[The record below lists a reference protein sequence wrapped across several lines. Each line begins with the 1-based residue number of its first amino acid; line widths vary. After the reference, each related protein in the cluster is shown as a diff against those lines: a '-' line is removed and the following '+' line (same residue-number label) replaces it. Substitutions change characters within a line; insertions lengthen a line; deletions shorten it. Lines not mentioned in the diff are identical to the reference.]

1 MSLSLESGGEA
12 MGKLVAIICG
22 LVLMAGSVWLA
33 IFVWWKEFRELVLG
47 SIPPIL
53 FLAGLI
59 VFIAGISSIKDA
71 RRIRKLQEETSLEES
86 EPETTGEPE
95 QEKEGD

>member
-1 MSLSLESGGEA
+1 
-12 MGKLVAIICG
+12 MGKLFAIVCG

-33 IFVWWKEFRELVLG
+33 LFVWWKEFRELVLG

-71 RRIRKLQEETSLEES
+71 RRIKKLQEETGKE
-86 EPETTGEPE
+86 EPEPEATEEAGEDT
-95 QEKEGD
+95 EGI

>member
-1 MSLSLESGGEA
+1 
-12 MGKLVAIICG
+12 MGKLFAILCG
-22 LVLMAGSVWLA
+22 LILMTGSVWLA
-33 IFVWWKEFRELVLG
+33 IFVFWKEFRELVLG

-71 RRIRKLQEETSLEES
+71 RRIKKLQEETSTEETVSEPTEES
-86 EPETTGEPE
+86 ES
-95 QEKEGD
+95 EKEGI

>member
-1 MSLSLESGGEA
+1 
-12 MGKLVAIICG
+12 MGKLFAIICG

-33 IFVWWKEFRELVLG
+33 IFVWLKEFRELVMG

-71 RRIRKLQEETSLEES
+71 RRIKNLQEETAIDESKSETAEE
-86 EPETTGEPE
+86 
-95 QEKEGD
+95 

>member
-1 MSLSLESGGEA
+1 
-12 MGKLVAIICG
+12 MGKLLAIICG
-22 LVLMAGSVWLA
+22 LILMAGSVWLA

-71 RRIRKLQEETSLEES
+71 RRIKKLQEETPSTESIPETTEES
-86 EPETTGEPE
+86 E
-95 QEKEGD
+95 

>member
-1 MSLSLESGGEA
+1 
-12 MGKLVAIICG
+12 
-22 LVLMAGSVWLA
+22 MAVSVWLA

-53 FLAGLI
+53 FLVGLI

-71 RRIRKLQEETSLEES
+71 KRIKKLQEETPLEES
-86 EPETTGEPE
+86 ESTTSEETEPET
-95 QEKEGD
+95 KEG

>member
-1 MSLSLESGGEA
+1 
-12 MGKLVAIICG
+12 MGKLFAILCG
-22 LVLMAGSVWLA
+22 LILMTGSVWLA
-33 IFVWWKEFRELVLG
+33 IFVFWKEFRELVLG

-71 RRIRKLQEETSLEES
+71 RRIKKLQEETSTEETVSEPTEES
-86 EPETTGEPE
+86 ES
-95 QEKEGD
+95 EKEGL

>member
-1 MSLSLESGGEA
+1 
-12 MGKLVAIICG
+12 MGKLFAIICG
-22 LVLMAGSVWLA
+22 FVLMAGSVWLA

-47 SIPPIL
+47 SLPPIL

-71 RRIRKLQEETSLEES
+71 RRIKKLQEETPIEES
-86 EPETTGEPE
+86 ETDIAEES
-95 QEKEGD
+95 EKETREA

>member
-1 MSLSLESGGEA
+1 
-12 MGKLVAIICG
+12 MGKLFAIICG
-22 LVLMAGSVWLA
+22 LILMAGSVWLA

-53 FLAGLI
+53 FVAGLI

-71 RRIRKLQEETSLEES
+71 RRIKKLQEETSRDEAVPETTEES
-86 EPETTGEPE
+86 ELD
-95 QEKEGD
+95 KEDT

>member
-1 MSLSLESGGEA
+1 
-12 MGKLVAIICG
+12 MGKLFAIVCG

-33 IFVWWKEFRELVLG
+33 LFVWWKEFRELVLG
-47 SIPPIL
+47 SIPPVL

-71 RRIRKLQEETSLEES
+71 RRIKKLQEETGKEEPK
-86 EPETTGEPE
+86 PEATEEAREDT
-95 QEKEGD
+95 EGI

>member
-1 MSLSLESGGEA
+1 
-12 MGKLVAIICG
+12 MGKLFAIICG
-22 LVLMAGSVWLA
+22 LILMAGSVWLA

-53 FLAGLI
+53 FVAGLI

-71 RRIRKLQEETSLEES
+71 RRIKKLQEETSMDEA
-86 EPETTGEPE
+86 EPETTEE
-95 QEKEGD
+95 SELEKEDT

>member
-1 MSLSLESGGEA
+1 
-12 MGKLVAIICG
+12 MGKLIAIICG
-22 LVLMAGSVWLA
+22 LILMAGSAWLA

-71 RRIRKLQEETSLEES
+71 LRIKKLQEETSSEEPI
-86 EPETTGEPE
+86 PEMTEE
-95 QEKEGD
+95 EERDEENL

>member
-1 MSLSLESGGEA
+1 
-12 MGKLVAIICG
+12 MGKLFAIICG
-22 LVLMAGSVWLA
+22 LILMAGSVWLA

-47 SIPPIL
+47 SIPPLL

-71 RRIRKLQEETSLEES
+71 RRIKKLQEETPMEES
-86 EPETTGEPE
+86 EPETTEESEEE
-95 QEKEGD
+95 QIDI

>member
-1 MSLSLESGGEA
+1 
-12 MGKLVAIICG
+12 MGKLLAILCG
-22 LVLMAGSVWLA
+22 LILTTGSVWLA
-33 IFVWWKEFRELVLG
+33 IFVFWKEFRELVLG

-71 RRIRKLQEETSLEES
+71 RRIKKLQEETSTEGTVSEPTEES
-86 EPETTGEPE
+86 ES
-95 QEKEGD
+95 EKEGL